1 MTNNEKLEI
10 INNLR
15 KEKTLIYERNL
26 QEKISILMSNIV
38 TLAALYT
45 SMCNPKLCALYLK
58 QLNLF
63 FDLNQ
68 KAITIASQ
76 IKFSSIDETI
86 DSILDTIEEIVINQ
100 ESEVN

>member
-26 QEKISILMSNIV
+26 QEKISILMSDIV
-38 TLAALYT
+38 TLAVLYT
-45 SMCNPKLCALYLK
+45 NMCDPELCALYLK
-58 QLNLF
+58 QLDQF

-68 KAITIASQ
+68 KAIIIASQ
-76 IKFSSIDETI
+76 IKLSSIDKTI